1 MLLTMWPDVPQ
12 HTALQE
18 YIDETRATMKTNAD
32 NINWQTP
39 NPIPSAASPRFVP
52 DRETEQGLLRVVLS
66 KSQSSRQLRMLEN
79 WLTAKQ

>member
-1 MLLTMWPDVPQ
+1 
-12 HTALQE
+12 
-18 YIDETRATMKTNAD
+18 MKTNAD

-39 NPIPSAASPRFVP
+39 NPIPSATSPLFVP

>member
-1 MLLTMWPDVPQ
+1 
-12 HTALQE
+12 
-18 YIDETRATMKTNAD
+18 MKTNAD

-39 NPIPSAASPRFVP
+39 NPIPSAASPLFVP

>member
-1 MLLTMWPDVPQ
+1 
-12 HTALQE
+12 
-18 YIDETRATMKTNAD
+18 MKTNAD

-39 NPIPSAASPRFVP
+39 NPIPSAGSPLFVP

>member
-1 MLLTMWPDVPQ
+1 
-12 HTALQE
+12 
-18 YIDETRATMKTNAD
+18 MKTNAD

-39 NPIPSAASPRFVP
+39 NPIQSAASPRFVP
-52 DRETEQGLLRVVLS
+52 DRETEQGLLRLVPS